1 MGKIPLFMI
10 FFATLMIAPFCSAM
24 DRNVKEETAIL
35 LVAFGTSYP
44 EAQASFDN
52 IEAIYEEE
60 FPNAEIRMAFTSDF
74 IRQKI
79 ADRDGIFIDNPVT
92 ALAKLNDE
100 GYVKVVVQSLHVI
113 PGEEFHDLAN
123 IVESFSNIGGKFA
136 FQNLVMGMPLLTSMK
151 DYQATS
157 VALASQFD
165 KTTDEMGDAQERPRD
180 PKDTAVI
187 LMGHGTEHPA
197 NSAYSQ
203 MALILKDD
211 YENVFLGTVEGYP
224 AYKDVLEGVSA
235 SGTTRVRMMPFMIVA
250 GDHATNDL
258 YGDEDDSWK
267 VMLEGEGFDTEP
279 YLKGMGEND
288 EIVKIFVEH
297 TKVAI
302 EKLETQVLR

>member
-1 MGKIPLFMI
+1 MGKVSLFMI
-10 FFATLMIAPFCSAM
+10 VFATLMIAPFCSAM
-24 DRNVKEETAIL
+24 DRNVKEENAIL

-44 EAQASFDN
+44 EAQASFDS

-92 ALAKLNDE
+92 AIAKLNDE

-123 IVESFSNIGGKFA
+123 IVDSFNSIDGKFA
-136 FQNLVMGMPLLTSMK
+136 FQNLVMGMPLLTRME

-157 VALASQFD
+157 IALASQFD
-165 KTTDEMGDAQERPRD
+165 KTTDEKGNAQGRPRD
-180 PKDTAVI
+180 PKDTAVA
-187 LMGHGTEHPA
+187 LMGHGTKHSA

-203 MALILKDD
+203 MALILKED

-224 AYKDVLEGVSA
+224 AYEDVLEGVSS
-235 SGTTRVRMMPFMIVA
+235 SGTTSVRMMPFMIVA
-250 GDHATNDL
+250 GDHANNDL

-279 YLKGMGEND
+279 YLKGMGENN

-297 TKVAI
+297 TKAAL
-302 EKLETQVLR
+302 EELET